1 MAKEFT
7 VENIAQRVRL
17 TPAGDFVEV
26 YEVTFRTAGG
36 IVARKDIPVDR
47 FNPTEVEAILRE
59 EATKLDAVRRL

>member
-1 MAKEFT
+1 MAEEFV

-26 YEVTFRTAGG
+26 YEVTFRTKAG
-36 IVARKDIPVDR
+36 IVARKDIPVEQ
-47 FNPTEVEAILRE
+47 FTPAEVERMLRE